1 MQYEK
6 EKLANAKD
14 FNLTC
19 EYLDG
24 WQVRYII
31 VSAKVRNISESI
43 NSHSDTFLPLR
54 FSDPISGGIYLQFVS
69 GGP

>member
-31 VSAKVRNISESI
+31 VSAKVRNIFGE
-43 NSHSDTFLPLR
+43 HQFPFGH
-54 FSDPISGGIYLQFVS
+54 FSPVALL
-69 GGP
+69 